1 MANVVE
7 SACIILQN
15 MLMAAVAYNLKKY
28 MKFESKLIAGM
39 TKEAK
44 NPGFELLFDLR
55 WILGSMR
62 RLNLFGI
69 ILSPNFKV
77 CLKLLILSRK

>member
-1 MANVVE
+1 MWSE
-7 SACIILQN
+7 IDRSCSILQN

-28 MKFESKLIAGM
+28 MKFESKLIAAM

-44 NPGFELLFDLR
+44 NPGLELLFDLR
-55 WILGSMR
+55 CILGSMR

-69 ILSPNFKV
+69 NTPNFKA
-77 CLKLLILSRK
+77 CLKPLILSCK